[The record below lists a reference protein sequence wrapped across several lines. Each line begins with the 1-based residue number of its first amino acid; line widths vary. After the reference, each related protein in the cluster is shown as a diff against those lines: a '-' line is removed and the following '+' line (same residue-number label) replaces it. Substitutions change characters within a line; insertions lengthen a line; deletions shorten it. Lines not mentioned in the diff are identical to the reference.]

1 MLDWSNSPGAHFRNR
16 PGLDSEICVMNKSPG
31 TAATQTEAGNVRVRD
46 SHCNFIGGRWTE
58 PRGGQRFESENP
70 SDGSHLTHHARS
82 DAADIAA
89 AVESAEQG
97 GSAWLSL
104 KPSLRGRVLVDIARL
119 LRERAER
126 LALLETLDT
135 GKPLSLSR
143 SDVETC
149 ARYFEFYG
157 GAADKIHGEVIPASN
172 SHLTFTV
179 REPYG
184 VTGHI
189 TPWNAPINQ
198 AGRSAAAALAAGN
211 SVVMK
216 PAEEASI
223 TTLELAELC
232 CEAGLPEGAFNVV
245 TGYGEEAGAALCR
258 HPGVRK
264 IAFTGS
270 VETGRRVLEAAARRI
285 VPVTAELGGK
295 SAYIVFVDADLD
307 AAAAAT
313 IKAFIRNTGQVCS
326 AGTRLL
332 VQAPILDA
340 FVEKVAAVL
349 ATVTVGPGIADPVM
363 GPVISETQRR
373 DILQRVDDGR
383 GQGARMLYCGTVPGG
398 ATLARGHYVA
408 PMLLGSVSNDMR
420 VARQEIFGPVACVIG
435 FESED
440 EAVRIANDSDYG
452 LAGAVWTA
460 NAARANR
467 VALRL
472 QAGQIYVNDYM
483 PVNVEAPFGGYKQS
497 GYGRE
502 KGLAALHD
510 YTQVKAVIS
519 RHD

>member
-1 MLDWSNSPGAHFRNR
+1 MSDSSVLPDARSRSR
-16 PGLDSEICVMNKSPG
+16 PAPDPHTDAMNDNTKTAPTPFDAGLI
-31 TAATQTEAGNVRVRD
+31 RIRD
-46 SHCNFIGGRWTE
+46 RHDNFIGGRWA
-58 PRGGQRFESENP
+58 PPSGGKRFDSENP
-70 SDGSHLTHHARS
+70 SDGSHLTSHARS

-89 AVESAEQG
+89 AVESAARG
-97 GSAWLSL
+97 GRAWLSL
-104 KPSLRGRVLVDIARL
+104 KPSVRGRVLVDVARR
-119 LRERAER
+119 LREKSDR
-126 LALLETLDT
+126 LAVLETLDT

-172 SHLTFTV
+172 SHLTLTI

-184 VTGHI
+184 VTAHI

-216 PAEEASI
+216 PAEEASV

-232 CEAGLPEGAFNVV
+232 LEAGLPEGAFNVV
-245 TGYGEEAGAALCR
+245 TGLGEEAGAALCA
-258 HPGVRK
+258 HPAVRK

-270 VETGRRVLEAAARRI
+270 VETGRMVLEAAARRI

-295 SAYIVFVDADLD
+295 SAYIVFADADLD

-332 VQAPILDA
+332 VEAPVLEA
-340 FVEKVAAVL
+340 FAGKVAEVL
-349 ATVTVGPGIADPVM
+349 ATVTVGPGITDPVM
-363 GPVISETQRR
+363 GPVISETQRS
-373 DILQRVDDGR
+373 DILRRVEDGR
-383 GQGARMLYCGTVPGG
+383 EQGARMLYCGRVPDDT
-398 ATLARGHYVA
+398 ALARGHYVA
-408 PMLLGSVSNDMR
+408 PMLLGAVSNDMR
-420 VARQEIFGPVACVIG
+420 VARHEIFGPVACVIG

-467 VALRL
+467 VALRI
-472 QAGQIYVNDYM
+472 QAGQVYVNDYM

-502 KGLAALHD
+502 KGLAALQD
-510 YTQVKAVIS
+510 YTQVKAIIS

>member
-1 MLDWSNSPGAHFRNR
+1 MTNTATTEPTTH
-16 PGLDSEICVMNKSPG
+16 G
-31 TAATQTEAGNVRVRD
+31 TDIGIKDAYE
-46 SHCNFIGGRWTE
+46 NFIDGRWV
-58 PRGGQRFESENP
+58 PPCSGKWFDSENP
-70 SDGSHLTHHARS
+70 STGAHLTRHARS
-82 DAADIAA
+82 GGADIAA
-89 AVESAEQG
+89 AVESAEK
-97 GSAWLSL
+97 GSRAWTSL
-104 KPSLRGRVLVDIARL
+104 KPSLRGRILVDVARR
-119 LRERAER
+119 LREMSEP
-126 LALLETLDT
+126 LARLETLDT
-135 GKPLSLSR
+135 GKPISLSR

-223 TTLELAELC
+223 TTLELAQLC
-232 CEAGLPEGAFNVV
+232 CQAGLPEGVFNVV
-245 TGYGEEAGAALCR
+245 TGLGEEAGAALCA
-258 HPGVRK
+258 HQGVRK

-270 VETGRRVLEAAARRI
+270 VDTGRRVLQTAAQRI
-285 VPVTAELGGK
+285 VPATVELGGK
-295 SAYIVFVDADLD
+295 SAYIVFADADLD

-332 VQAPILDA
+332 VQAPVLEA
-340 FVEKVAAVL
+340 FVEKVAGVL
-349 ATVTVGPGIADPVM
+349 SGVTIGPGIDDPVM
-363 GPVISETQRR
+363 GPVISATQRR
-373 DILQRVDDGR
+373 DILEKVDAGCAA
-383 GQGARMLYCGTVPGG
+383 GARMLYCGELTAGL
-398 ATLARGHYVA
+398 ALARGHYVA
-408 PMLLGSVSNDMR
+408 PMLLGSVSNDMP
-420 VARQEIFGPVACVIG
+420 VARHEIFGPVACVIS
-435 FESED
+435 FDTEE

-452 LAGAVWTA
+452 LAGAVWTS

-472 QAGQIYVNDYM
+472 QAGQVYINDYM

-502 KGLAALHD
+502 KGFAALFD
-510 YTQVKAVIS
+510 YTQIKAIIS